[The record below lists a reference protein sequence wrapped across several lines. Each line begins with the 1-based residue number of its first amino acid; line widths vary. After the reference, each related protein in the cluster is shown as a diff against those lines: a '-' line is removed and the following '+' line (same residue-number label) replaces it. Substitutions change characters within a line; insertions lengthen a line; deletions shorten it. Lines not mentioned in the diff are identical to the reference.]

1 MSESETV
8 YEGVR
13 FTVKRRMLTGSD
25 GTQRPYDVVAHP
37 GAAVILPILDD
48 GRIVMIENQRPA
60 TDGSLLELPAGTID
74 PPEAPIACAR
84 REIVEETGYSAG
96 NIDPL
101 TSFYTSPGICDEY
114 MHAFV
119 ATELTAGETAHEPL
133 EFIRVRPMALDD
145 ALRRIADGGI
155 IDGKTMVTLL
165 YYNRFKTKTGRD

>member
-13 FTVKRRMLTGSD
+13 FTVKRRMLTGRD

-37 GAAVILPILDD
+37 GAAVILPILGD

-60 TDGSLLELPAGTID
+60 TGGSLLELPAGTID
-74 PPEAPIACAR
+74 TPEQPIECAR

-96 NIDPL
+96 KIEPL

-114 MHAFV
+114 MYAFV
-119 ATELTAGETAHEPL
+119 ASELSAGETAHEPL
-133 EFIRVRPMALDD
+133 EFIRVLPMTLDD

-155 IDGKTMVTLL
+155 IDGKTMVSLL
-165 YYNRFKTKTGRD
+165 YYDRFKTKIERN

>member
-1 MSESETV
+1 MSESKTV

-25 GTQRPYDVVAHP
+25 GTQRPFDVVAHP
-37 GAAVILPILDD
+37 GAAVVLPILGD

-60 TDGSLLELPAGTID
+60 TGGSLLELPAGTID
-74 PPEAPIACAR
+74 PPETPITCAR
-84 REIVEETGYSAG
+84 REIVEETGYAAG
-96 NIDPL
+96 KIEPL

-133 EFIRVRPMALDD
+133 EFIRVLTLELDD
-145 ALRRIADGGI
+145 ALRKVADGGI
-155 IDGKTMVTLL
+155 IDGKTMLTLL
-165 YYNRFKTKTGRD
+165 YYSRFKTKTGRN